1 MIQIQ
6 TNPLAR
12 FSAVARTGT
21 PTRAPCRR
29 PSNHI
34 TEEDWAYL
42 FRAVVTTLE
51 DAVRVAPDD
60 DAIALRATVLRC
72 AQALEQLH
80 AALVD
85 ARAHER

>member
-12 FSAVARTGT
+12 FSAVARTST
-21 PTRAPCRR
+21 PTRALSRCPA
-29 PSNHI
+29 NHI
-34 TEEDWAYL
+34 TQEDWGYL

-51 DAVRVAPDD
+51 DAARVAPDN
-60 DAIALRATVLRC
+60 DASALRATALRC

-80 AALVD
+80 AALKD